1 MISKNSRAKRINPQ
15 VGDIFEIPLPD
26 DRFAYGK
33 VFRDASVGI
42 YEKIFPCPAEPPINS
57 SFAFVVGL
65 YDDILKS
72 GVWPIISHEPFSSA
86 EAEWPPPACIK
97 DIISGDYSIY
107 HRGEIRP
114 STPLECIGLETA
126 AVWDADHVID
136 RIMGGTKYLS

>member
-1 MISKNSRAKRINPQ
+1 MMRNHSKAKRIKPQ
-15 VGDIFEIPLPD
+15 VGDIFEIRLPD

-33 VFRDASVGI
+33 VFRDASIGV
-42 YEKIFPCPAEPPINS
+42 YEKIFSSPAEPPINS
-57 SFAFVVGL
+57 SFAFIVGL

-72 GVWPIISHEPFSSA
+72 GMWPIVSHEPFGSV

-97 DIISGDYSIY
+97 DVISGGYSIY
-107 HRGEIRP
+107 HKGEIRA
-114 STPLECIGLETA
+114 STAEECVGLEKA